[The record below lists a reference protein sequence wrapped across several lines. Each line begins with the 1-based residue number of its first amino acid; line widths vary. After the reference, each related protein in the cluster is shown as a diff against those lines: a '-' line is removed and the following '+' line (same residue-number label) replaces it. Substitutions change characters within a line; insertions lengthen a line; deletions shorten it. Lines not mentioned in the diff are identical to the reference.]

1 MTYSFAFPF
10 RTDYSSD
17 LVQSTATKVLFG
29 MIVRERRR
37 VAALA
42 KAAASLD
49 ERVQSAEKSLALSE
63 SALRSYMD
71 DHRQAIADLEEKQHD
86 HLRTLIEMVNED
98 SNQAAL
104 TSDDLESN
112 DLPLSEVKY
121 QKMLLVLANERVS
134 VLEDQL
140 AEMSSQNATVEE
152 YVTKIDELNELI
164 LYKNQECDGLE
175 QTRRDLR
182 TGLRKIRDEVLKHP
196 NLRSGSV
203 LYASVLDIVDGHLH
217 LATNRVGKETSQEPR
232 LEIGRQKAIRHT
244 MSPRYKMHVELMN
257 SSDSDSEEY
266 QAEEVDGVIEH
277 LTHIAIGSTTQ
288 SDSVQ
293 ADPGSGGRSVF
304 DRLANP
310 KSFTGTQR
318 HGNKRQDI
326 DSSPEVSPSIR
337 SRTDDSHK
345 ETLRTEPPTTYSS
358 LKRANGVV
366 HHASDSR
373 TDGSTPV
380 YGQPAYQS
388 VFDRLGS
395 PSQYTGTQ
403 KEKFQDSKTK
413 RDHATDRL
421 AVLTANEG
429 DAAPEGKTVGATIQT
444 DYAKLNVFD
453 RLQNTT
459 TQAAAI
465 RQNETMLSESRSDKV
480 IQCGVVAG
488 TEHQQSRTSPVSE
501 SATNEQA
508 SMEHAG
514 EKRHGMDVAAY
525 VKQNVF
531 DRLQTTT
538 TLAAAVRQSETLHQ
552 EGRSRSEA
560 STQISPSA
568 ANDFGIPSKKPDS
581 KRPLPASN
589 PVSRAD
595 YRKQNVFERL
605 NKTTTETFAKK
616 THRTK
621 GDEVE

>member
-1 MTYSFAFPF
+1 
-10 RTDYSSD
+10 
-17 LVQSTATKVLFG
+17 

-49 ERVQSAEKSLALSE
+49 ERVQSAEKNLTLSE

-86 HLRTLIEMVNED
+86 HLRTLIEMVNDD
-98 SNQAAL
+98 SNQAAF

-112 DLPLSEVKY
+112 DMALSEVKY

-140 AEMSSQNATVEE
+140 AEMSSQSAAVEE
-152 YVTKIDELNELI
+152 YATKIDELNEL
-164 LYKNQECDGLE
+164 LLSKTQECDGLE

-182 TGLRKIRDEVLKHP
+182 TGLRKIRDEVLRYP
-196 NLRSGSV
+196 NLRSGSA
-203 LYASVLDIVDGHLH
+203 LYASVLDLVDGHLH
-217 LATNRVGKETSQEPR
+217 SAANGAEKETPQEPQ
-232 LEIGRQKAIRHT
+232 LGIDRQKAIRHT

-257 SSDSDSEEY
+257 SSDSDSESEEY
-266 QAEEVDGVIEH
+266 EVVDSAVKH
-277 LTHIAIGSTTQ
+277 LNHIAIGSTTQ
-288 SDSVQ
+288 SDSGRV
-293 ADPGSGGRSVF
+293 DPGPGGRSVF

-318 HGNKRQDI
+318 HGSKRQGI

-345 ETLRTEPPTTYSS
+345 EPLRTEVSTTYSS
-358 LKRANGVV
+358 LKRPNGVV

-373 TDGSTPV
+373 ADGSTSI

-403 KEKFQDSKTK
+403 KEKFQDSRIK
-413 RDHATDRL
+413 RDRGMDAADRL
-421 AVLTANEG
+421 AVLTAN
-429 DAAPEGKTVGATIQT
+429 DDTAPEGNTVGATIQT

-480 IQCGVVAG
+480 MQSGVVAG
-488 TEHQQSRTSPVSE
+488 TEHQQARTSPVSE
-501 SATNEQA
+501 SETNEQA
-508 SMEHAG
+508 VIEHAG
-514 EKRHGMDVAAY
+514 EKRHSMDIAAY

-538 TLAAAVRQSETLHQ
+538 TLATAVRQSETLHQ

-560 STQISPSA
+560 SAQISPSA
-568 ANDFGIPSKKPDS
+568 ANDLCIPSKKPDS

-621 GDEVE
+621 GDEVD